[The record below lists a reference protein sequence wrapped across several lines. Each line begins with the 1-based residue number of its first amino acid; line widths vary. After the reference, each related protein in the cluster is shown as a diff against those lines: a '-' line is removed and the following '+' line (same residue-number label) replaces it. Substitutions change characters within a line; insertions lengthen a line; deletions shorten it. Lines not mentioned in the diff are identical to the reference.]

1 MSGAE
6 KIEFPVKY
14 TLKVIMEKNRPEQD
28 DQNDMETIFIRLK
41 IPYSQWGSRQ
51 SGKGRYISYS
61 VVVHLDSKVM
71 MDSLYQDIQTLP
83 GIKYAL

>member
-1 MSGAE
+1 MSRSE
-6 KIEFPVKY
+6 IIEFPVEY
-14 TLKVIMEKNRPEQD
+14 TLKIIMEKNRSEQD
-28 DQNDMETIFIRLK
+28 DRKDLEIIFIRLK
-41 IPYSQWGSRQ
+41 IPFSQWRSRQ

-61 VVVHLDSKVM
+61 VVINLDSKVM